1 MRKQRIPVS
10 ERRINNVS
18 FRLSEREL
26 NNLDKY
32 CELKKISKSKMIF
45 DLVIGEIEKTF
56 SKHTGLFESLNK

>member
-1 MRKQRIPVS
+1 MRKKRIPVS

-18 FRLSEREL
+18 FRLSEKEL

-45 DLVIGEIEKTF
+45 DLVMEEVEKTF
-56 SKHTGLFESLNK
+56 SKNTGLFESLNK